1 MTARPPRG
9 GIHHVSTDS
18 YTHSGWSIVS
28 SRAPIIGDQQ
38 ITEYCEVLGKVL
50 TLPEIL
56 FGNNKLVLR
65 HNKSGYELSFSALHA
80 LQGWKAED
88 LAPLKVQVASEWQ
101 AARQQ
106 EIAAQSAIILQ
117 YDWTYTTPYQGTL
130 GHATSPSP
138 PAAAAAAADA
148 GTGTASTTRLDFALG
163 NADLQRVMPAT
174 ARPPAAAEG
183 AENRHPNSCP
193 APPPTTCTPATP
205 AAAAAP
211 GGGALPTWQP
221 TSRQIDRGML
231 MCTDEPILFYAE
243 VPLYESELDD
253 NGACS
258 CVVKVGRLD
267 RGSKGGWRGGGG
279 TWVCEGC
286 GTREGGV
293 YVCVRAVCGCG
304 CYKAPCL

>member
-1 MTARPPRG
+1 
-9 GIHHVSTDS
+9 
-18 YTHSGWSIVS
+18 VS

-38 ITEYCEVLGKVL
+38 ISEYCEVLGKVL

-88 LAPLKVQVASEWQ
+88 LPPLKVQVASEWQ

-106 EIAAQSAIILQ
+106 EIAAQSALILQ

-130 GHATSPSP
+130 GHATTPSP
-138 PAAAAAAADA
+138 PAAAAADS
-148 GTGTASTTRLDFALG
+148 GTGSTSRLDFALG
-163 NADLQRVMPAT
+163 TADLQRVSPPA
-174 ARPPAAAEG
+174 AAAEG
-183 AENRHPNSCP
+183 AENSNPNSLPTPAPTSCTPP
-193 APPPTTCTPATP
+193 APPP
-205 AAAAAP
+205 AAAAAA
-211 GGGALPTWQP
+211 GGGALPTWAP

-231 MCTDEPILFYAE
+231 LCTDEPILFYAE

-258 CVVKVGRLD
+258 CVVKVG
-267 RGSKGGWRGGGG
+267 GVWVGVEEGGGG
-279 TWVCEGC
+279 GQHDKEMVCKGRKQ
-286 GTREGGV
+286 GHI
-293 YVCVRAVCGCG
+293 
-304 CYKAPCL
+304 